1 MLEHDIRALEQK
13 IDQLIERNQS
23 LQLQNQLL
31 KEEQVSIKHAAADLE
46 KKKHLL
52 REQLQQVIKQLKE
65 LDHQS

>member
-31 KEEQVSIKHAAADLE
+31 KEEQVNIKHAAADLE

-52 REQLQQVIKQLKE
+52 RKQLQQVINQLKA
-65 LDHQS
+65 LDPQS